1 MWIHGRMGRH
11 RENDGSVDGRLVVD
25 RLTYRCVNG
34 WMGRQ
39 TDGQIDG

>member
-1 MWIHGRMGRH
+1 MDRQIS
-11 RENDGSVDGRLVVD
+11 EYVDTEGWGDIEKMMVG

-39 TDGQIDG
+39 MDGQIDG